1 MSEQKKPR
9 VLVYVK
15 DGKAD
20 YAFDE
25 GVDVLIFDQDD
36 YDQDPVGTEKPP
48 EAWAELANLFDIPVE
63 KPVEMKGEWHAAI
76 DEMRQAGFAVVIF
89 NPDEM
94 GDSVDARNLEGC
106 LAERGNYLIE
116 RS

>member
-1 MSEQKKPR
+1 MSEQQKPR
-9 VLVYVK
+9 VLVYVR

-20 YAFDE
+20 YACDE

-36 YDQDPVGTEKPP
+36 YDQDPSGTEKPP
-48 EAWAELANLFDIPVE
+48 ESWSELAQFFNVPVE
-63 KPVEMKGEWHAAI
+63 NPVEMKGEWHAAI

-94 GDSVDARNLEGC
+94 GRDVDARNLENS
-106 LAERGNYLIE
+106 LVERGNYLIK
-116 RS
+116 